1 MLKLTPSEAKLVELL
16 ESAGGT
22 YATSWDAPATPEV
35 HRLARKLQRKG
46 ALIVEPLDGGERFT
60 LTGAHNG

>member
-1 MLKLTPSEAKLVELL
+1 MKLTPDEQTFVDRLAD
-16 ESAGGT
+16 AGGT

-46 ALIVEPLDGGERFT
+46 VLTVDPFEGGERFT